1 MELTLI
7 GAVQLVLGLALFVFG
22 STRAL
27 FAFAMASTLFG
38 GSAAIVLSGLGG
50 SSVTPAHFALALLLL
65 RCLAPGGAPQEDLV
79 AALRGNAWLIVFVLY
94 GVVAAM
100 LLPRIFAGEIDVTPL
115 RGQLRARYGTQ
126 LARILAA
133 EPLRFTTQNLTTA
146 IYLTGTAMMALSAHV
161 VLRAPGGARLLAR
174 GGAAIGTVHAALGFA
189 GVALKN
195 TPANALFEF
204 FRNGS
209 YAQLDHEWNGFVR
222 MNGLWPEA
230 SSYASFAV
238 VWFVF
243 NFECWLRGVEPRRT
257 GPAAL
262 LLGVA
267 LVVGTSSSA
276 YVGLALF
283 GVIMIVRTATSPGLF
298 AADRLAWL
306 VAASLGALI
315 VATALLALNPVLAAA
330 LRDLLEHM
338 TLDKA
343 GSFSGRQRLFW
354 AAQGLDAFAVSH
366 GLGIGPGSFRS
377 SSLASAILGSTGV
390 IGMLAFVLHGARAF
404 RPLALSTWLPT
415 RNSALPQP
423 DRDVGAAA
431 AWAMLVGVGVASVSA
446 PSCDPGLSF
455 AILSGAAIALR
466 WRPAPLEPAQGAYG
480 ELPQPLLA

>member
-7 GAVQLVLGLALFVFG
+7 GAIQLVLGLALFVFA

-27 FAFAMASTLFG
+27 FAFVMASTLFG
-38 GSAAIVLSGLGG
+38 GSAAIVLNALGG

-65 RCLAPGGAPQEDLV
+65 RCAAPGGAPAGEV
-79 AALRGNAWLIVFVLY
+79 IAAVRGNAWLIVFVLY
-94 GVVAAM
+94 GVVAAL

-133 EPLRFTTQNLTTA
+133 EQLRFTTQNLTTA
-146 IYLTGTAMMALSAHV
+146 IYLTGTLMMALAAHV
-161 VLRAPGGARLLAR
+161 VLRAPGGSRLLAR
-174 GGAAIGTVHAALGFA
+174 AGAAIGTVHALLGFA

-195 TPANALFEF
+195 TPANAVFEF

-243 NFECWLRGVEPRRT
+243 TFECWLRGVEPRRT

-262 LLGVA
+262 LLGMA
-267 LVVGTSSSA
+267 LVVSTSSSA

-283 GVIMIVRTATSPGLF
+283 CAVTMLRALTTPRLF
-298 AADRLAWL
+298 TADRLTWL
-306 VAASLGALI
+306 ALAGLSALI
-315 VATALLALNPVLAAA
+315 VASALLALNPVLAAA
-330 LRDLLEHM
+330 MRDLLAHM

-354 AAQGLDAFAVSH
+354 AAQGLDAFIVSH

-377 SSLASAILGSTGV
+377 SSLASAIMGSTGV
-390 IGMLAFVLHGARAF
+390 IGTVAFVLHGLRAF

-415 RNSALPQP
+415 RGAPPLDQ

-466 WRPAPLEPAQGAYG
+466 WRPATPNARPASLQA
-480 ELPQPLLA
+480 LSLA